1 MNVKNVKMV
10 IFIIKLE
17 KYALNLKKISKIVNQ
32 LHMMDNIVF
41 GVKMVFITIKQT
53 IYAMKIK
60 KKITFINAHFLILQE
75 NIVLD
80 VKMSI
85 L

>member
-1 MNVKNVKMV
+1 MV

-80 VKMSI
+80 VKISI